1 MPKEARHYFK
11 LEKLSMRHTYY
22 AYFDAKDYMADSLFI
37 KHKVTVEFQ
46 QEFCKD
52 RTPYCVIVC
61 RIRKKDE
68 AAFLDALRELPA
80 KMLLCG
86 YLNYAAQCEHFMNKI
101 GGVPDETNC
110 TVEKAEQAGAKGISC
125 KKAQQL
131 E

>member
-1 MPKEARHYFK
+1 MSEEAKRYFK
-11 LEKLSMRHTYY
+11 LEKPSMRHTYY

-37 KHKVTVEFQ
+37 KHNVTVKFQ

-52 RTPYCVIVC
+52 GTPYCVVFC

-86 YLNYAAQCEHFMNKI
+86 YSDYAAQCERFMEKI
-101 GGVPDETNC
+101 GGVPDETNY
-110 TVEKAEQAGAKGISC
+110 TAE
-125 KKAQQL
+125 
-131 E
+131 